1 MDHGLLGDLNGRIFS
16 LVASVRTADWPALG
30 TVGKA
35 GRAPPGAGSADRPI
49 RRG

>member
-30 TVGKA
+30 TAAKA
-35 GRAPPGAGSADRPI
+35 RRAPPGGHPADRPI
-49 RRG
+49 PRR